1 MRLAS
6 LGLLAA
12 LALACCATNPVSIE
26 TKDAMLVLD
35 KKPT

>member
-1 MRLAS
+1 MRLGY
-6 LGLLAA
+6 LGLLPA
-12 LALACCATNPVSIE
+12 LALACCATNPLSIE

>member
-1 MRLAS
+1 MRLAP
-6 LGLLAA
+6 LPLLVA
-12 LALACCATNPVSIE
+12 LVLAGCATNPVSIE